1 MYTENKAVN
10 VAAVNTARKANAA
23 TLLTEMETQCKNWHA
38 VDKKTTAELYSLL
51 AECLR
56 FCKLFEGTDCD
67 KVLKNFYKA
76 RNLKFKATA
85 QFTTKVIH
93 AVFGGVDRKRV
104 STYALVVNT
113 LIRDNIT
120 YNDVAAYITKN
131 GGINAIKNT
140 NGGGKTAADKVKLA
154 TDFIKDTQLA
164 VISGEQLVNAISVNV
179 DCDSIDD
186 TETTTN
192 DANTNTN
199 KTCVLIAEIT
209 VDGSFTVRA
218 VVQKN
223 TVINAALVACYEDNK
238 QAFVAE
244 DNNIEVDDWFSTE
257 ILKEEVIEN
266 VNATDKVASVTD
278 DAMEGD
284 MENGDME
291 DNNMEGDMGGDVT
304 LEAL

>member
-56 FCKLFEGTDCD
+56 FCKLFVGTDCD

-76 RNLKFKATA
+76 RNLKFKASA

-179 DCDSIDD
+179 DVDG
-186 TETTTN
+186 E
-192 DANTNTN
+192 ANTK

-209 VDGSFTVRA
+209 VDGNFTIHA
-218 VVQKN
+218 AVQKN
-223 TVINAALVACYEDNK
+223 TVISAALIACYDKNK
-238 QAFVAE
+238 ELIDAATKGDYNV
-244 DNNIEVDDWFSTE
+244 EVDDWFSTE
-257 ILKEEVIEN
+257 ILTEEVIEN
-266 VNATDKVASVTD
+266 VNATDEVASVTD

-304 LEAL
+304 L